1 MKSKKNKLGSILFAT
16 QGSINTASTRFRV
29 LSFIDKFNKNG
40 VATKVLQLPPGEQP
54 IMRFIFLLNIFLN
67 APKHQIIFI
76 QKVLLPIWM
85 LHILKI
91 LNKHIVYDWDD
102 ALYSPP
108 PSDIFTTRKIKSN
121 KNKLKH
127 GLPIYELVIC
137 GNKNLE
143 RYTNRFNQKTTVVP
157 TSVDEK
163 QFAHTKTRNHELI
176 YIGWTGKSE
185 NLIYLNQLR
194 DVFIKLENQYKGEVR
209 VKIVSDKP
217 LYIDGVDIID
227 NIAWQLENE
236 VTDIESFDIGIM
248 PLSDDE
254 WTRGKCAFKLLQ
266 YMAAGV
272 PCIGSPVGAN
282 SEVITHN
289 YDGILVSSTEEWSQ
303 ALEELINQPEKR
315 KFLASHAIE
324 SIKQKYSIDSAY
336 EILLYALQETL
347 NPNQS

>member
-1 MKSKKNKLGSILFAT
+1 MDSKKKKIRNILFIT
-16 QGSINTASTRFRV
+16 QGGINTASTRFRV
-29 LSFIDKFNKNG
+29 LSFIDKFNENG
-40 VATKVLQLPPGEQP
+40 VATKVLQLPPGKQR
-54 IMRFIFLLNIFLN
+54 IRRLLFLLNIFLN

-76 QKVLLPIWM
+76 QKVLLPIWI

-108 PSDIFTTRKIKSN
+108 PSDIFTTKKIKSN
-121 KNKLKH
+121 KYKLKH

-137 GNKNLE
+137 GNQNLE
-143 RYTNRFNQKTTVVP
+143 RYTHKFNNKTTVIP

-163 QFAHTKTRNHELI
+163 QFTHPKKRNDEFF

-194 DVFIKLENQYKGEVR
+194 DVFIKLEKQYRGKVR
-209 VKIVSDKP
+209 IKIVSDKP
-217 LYIDGVDIID
+217 LYIDGVNIID
-227 NIAWQLENE
+227 NIEWRLENE

-289 YDGILVSSTEEWSQ
+289 HNGLLASTIEEWSQ
-303 ALEELINQPEKR
+303 SLEELINQPEKR
-315 KFLASHAIE
+315 
-324 SIKQKYSIDSAY
+324 
-336 EILLYALQETL
+336 ETL
-347 NPNQS
+347 AQNAIGDIKNNYSKAVIFHRLFTALEQRH